1 MCSIAKLDWPVR
13 WMRSTD
19 QGDESPSVPP
29 WLVLPALLPGVRGQ
43 AGYGAHATTGKRDT
57 GGERHAAE
65 GRRLGS
71 TPRRQGVVYR
81 PLVPRREAFSSA
93 LDTATAELV

>member
-1 MCSIAKLDWPVR
+1 VCSITKLDWPVR
-13 WMRSTD
+13 RMRSTG
-19 QGDESPSVPP
+19 QGDASPFVPP
-29 WLVLPALLPGVRGQ
+29 RLVLPALLPGVRGQ
-43 AGYGAHATTGKRDT
+43 TGAGAGHITGKRDT

-65 GRRLGS
+65 GPRLGS
-71 TPRRQGVVYR
+71 TPRRQRAVYR